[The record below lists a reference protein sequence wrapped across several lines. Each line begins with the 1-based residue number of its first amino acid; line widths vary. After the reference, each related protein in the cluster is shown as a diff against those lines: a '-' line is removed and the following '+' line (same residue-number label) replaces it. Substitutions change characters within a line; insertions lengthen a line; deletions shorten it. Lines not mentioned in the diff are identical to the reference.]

1 MNSRR
6 EMLLLKEINFTSFA
20 EEQSLSDLLN
30 NSRRK
35 VSTCTLILLKLK
47 LSKWS
52 AFAGINSALAMTSKI
67 LQRFPLREFWRE
79 KASFWSDPKWRRSKG
94 IFIQMT
100 YFNSND
106 TSHFNKVRF
115 PGTLNLVK
123 MLTNAIS
130 SLWFFSDIIWN
141 YESIF
146 VTVTST
152 ETALKHGNVTTVVN
166 SKSCLDIFS
175 LFTHKKN
182 YV

>member
-1 MNSRR
+1 
-6 EMLLLKEINFTSFA
+6 
-20 EEQSLSDLLN
+20 
-30 NSRRK
+30 
-35 VSTCTLILLKLK
+35 
-47 LSKWS
+47 
-52 AFAGINSALAMTSKI
+52 
-67 LQRFPLREFWRE
+67 
-79 KASFWSDPKWRRSKG
+79 
-94 IFIQMT
+94 MT

-106 TSHFNKVRF
+106 TTHFNKVRF

-166 SKSCLDIFS
+166 SKSCLDIFR

>member
-1 MNSRR
+1 
-6 EMLLLKEINFTSFA
+6 
-20 EEQSLSDLLN
+20 
-30 NSRRK
+30 
-35 VSTCTLILLKLK
+35 
-47 LSKWS
+47 
-52 AFAGINSALAMTSKI
+52 
-67 LQRFPLREFWRE
+67 
-79 KASFWSDPKWRRSKG
+79 
-94 IFIQMT
+94 MT
-100 YFNSND
+100 YFNSNY
-106 TSHFNKVRF
+106 TTHFNKVRF

>member
-1 MNSRR
+1 
-6 EMLLLKEINFTSFA
+6 
-20 EEQSLSDLLN
+20 
-30 NSRRK
+30 
-35 VSTCTLILLKLK
+35 
-47 LSKWS
+47 
-52 AFAGINSALAMTSKI
+52 
-67 LQRFPLREFWRE
+67 
-79 KASFWSDPKWRRSKG
+79 
-94 IFIQMT
+94 MT

-106 TSHFNKVRF
+106 TTHFNKVRF

-175 LFTHKKN
+175 LFTQKKLCLRSLKMQEGCHSTNPNQTSLFSHIHKYLRYKYRTYKSTIECN
-182 YV
+182 KSHVGADCGFWFYIVILAFSMSSRPIIMR